1 VAAGGHGGRAAGS
14 AYAEDME
21 IIVVLLGLALLLSGP
36 LAYLWGT
43 DSRRLDEPGWFG
55 SRRPR

>member
-1 VAAGGHGGRAAGS
+1 
-14 AYAEDME
+14 ME